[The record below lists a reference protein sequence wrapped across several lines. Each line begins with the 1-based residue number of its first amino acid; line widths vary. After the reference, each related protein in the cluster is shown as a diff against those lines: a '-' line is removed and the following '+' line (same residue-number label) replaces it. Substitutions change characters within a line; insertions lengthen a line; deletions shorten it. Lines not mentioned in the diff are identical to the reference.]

1 MTKPR
6 IAVIGSNNVD
16 LVTYVTRM
24 PKPGETLEAPR
35 FAMGP
40 GGKGANQAVAAAK
53 LGADV
58 AFVTAIG
65 DDLFGASTLRTLADA
80 GIDTGLVRKIPGMAN
95 GVASILVD
103 PSGENCILIVK
114 GANGQ
119 LSPDDVERA
128 APALKTCDLI
138 LLQLEI
144 PLETVYAAIRFGK
157 AQGVRTVL
165 NPAPAQPDLDL
176 AQVRA
181 ADYFVP
187 NETELALLTGMPTES
202 EADVEAAAKRL
213 LAEGAQG
220 VIVTLG
226 ARGALLATGDGVKRI
241 APVAVTPVDTT
252 GAGDAFVAAFA
263 TFHAGGASLEAAL
276 SRAARY
282 AADSVRRRGAQSSYA
297 SLAEF
302 EAFERGL

>member
-1 MTKPR
+1 MKKPR

-35 FAMGP
+35 FEMGP

-65 DDLFGASTLRTLADA
+65 DDLFGASTLRTLAAA
-80 GIDTGLVRKIPGMAN
+80 GIDAGLVRKVAGKPN
-95 GVASILVD
+95 GVASIMVD

-114 GANGQ
+114 GANGE

-128 APALKTCDLI
+128 SAALKTCDLI

-157 AQGVRTVL
+157 AHGVRTVL
-165 NPAPAQPDLDL
+165 NPAPANPDLDL
-176 AQVRA
+176 AQVRD

-187 NETELALLTGMPTES
+187 NETELALLTGLPTETDT
-202 EADVEAAAKRL
+202 DVETAAKRL
-213 LAEGAQG
+213 LAEGAKA

-226 ARGALLATGDGVKRI
+226 ARGALLATAAGVKRI
-241 APVAVTPVDTT
+241 APVPVTPVDTT

-263 TFHAGGASLEAAL
+263 RFHAAGASLEAAL
-276 SRAARY
+276 ARAARY

-297 SLAEF
+297 TEAEF
-302 EAFERGL
+302 EAFERSL